1 MNKGQVYLIGAGPG
15 HLDLLTL
22 GAVRTIGWADVILL
36 DDLVNHEILQF
47 ARADIPVIHV
57 GKRGGCRS
65 TPQAFIHKKM
75 IALARAGKIVA
86 RIKGGDPFMF
96 GRGGEE
102 LLALQQAG
110 IAVSVIS
117 GITSGM
123 AVPAALN
130 IPLTHRGYTHGVTF
144 ITGHTQGITDHTQGI
159 TGHTQGDQEPDWRA
173 LAATGT
179 TLVIYMGISNLARI
193 TQQLIQ
199 HGMAANTPAAAI
211 RHGTLPQQ
219 QQVIATLGQLAGLVS
234 AVGFGS
240 PAIVVIGEVVKFAH
254 MAEQVLQQQA
264 A

>member
-1 MNKGQVYLIGAGPG
+1 MKKIGMKQGQVYLIGAGPG

-22 GAVRTIGWADVILL
+22 GAVRAIGLADVILL
-36 DDLVNHEILQF
+36 DDLVNPEILQF
-47 ARADIPVIHV
+47 ARADVPVVHV

-75 IALARAGKIVA
+75 IALARAGKTVA

-110 IAVSVIS
+110 VEVSIIS

-123 AVPAALN
+123 AVPASLN
-130 IPLTHRGYTHGVTF
+130 IPLTHRNYTHGVTF
-144 ITGHTQGITDHTQGI
+144 ITGHTQDEK
-159 TGHTQGDQEPDWRA
+159 EPDWRA

-179 TLVIYMGISNLARI
+179 TLVIYMGMGNLARI
-193 TQQLIQ
+193 TQQLMQ
-199 HGMAANTPAAAI
+199 HGLPATTPAAAI
-211 RHGTLPQQ
+211 QHGTLPQQ
-219 QQVIATLGQLAGLVS
+219 RQLVTTLEQLAGLVVALDFS
-234 AVGFGS
+234 S
-240 PAIVVIGEVVKFAH
+240 PAIVVIGKVVKFAE
-254 MAEQVLQQQA
+254 MAGQMRKQIIQQQA